1 MDEMMTP
8 QGAGSTAVAEVP
20 EQRSCTRC
28 DGQQRLVGWQ
38 GGFGKYH
45 CDRCGLT
52 VGFDLEARPAEF
64 LIDRGQPGRYSKEL
78 FSSRLTRA
86 EHRLP

>member
-1 MDEMMTP
+1 MDDMTTNP
-8 QGAGSTAVAEVP
+8 GAGSTAVADVP
-20 EQRSCTRC
+20 QRRSCTRC
-28 DGQQRLVGWQ
+28 DGEQRLVSGDE
-38 GGFGKYH
+38 GFGKYH

-52 VGFDLEARPAEF
+52 VGFDLEADPAEF

-78 FSSRLTRA
+78 YSSRLMRS